1 MQIGKRSR
9 VELLYEGHTIAALLR
24 LGKIVI
30 APFVANA
37 MLRQGCALAS
47 RCLSGIV
54 QVDNF
59 TGSMS
64 FLDEI

>member
-37 MLRQGCALAS
+37 MLRQGLAS
-47 RCLSGIV
+47 RCLSGTE
-54 QVDNF
+54 QVDKF